1 MNDQIDAWREQVRA
15 AAAAGGHLA
24 IRGGGTKAFYGRAEA
39 GAPLDTRAWRG
50 IVNYEPSEP
59 VTSGSRS

>member
-39 GAPLDTRAWRG
+39 GVPLDTRAWRG
-50 IVNYEPSEP
+50 IVNYEPS
-59 VTSGSRS
+59 